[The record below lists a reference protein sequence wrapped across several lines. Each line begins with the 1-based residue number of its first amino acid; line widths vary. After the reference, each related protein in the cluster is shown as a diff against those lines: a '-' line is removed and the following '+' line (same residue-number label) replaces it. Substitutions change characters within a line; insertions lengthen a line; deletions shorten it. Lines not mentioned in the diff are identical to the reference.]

1 MKKGKPTK
9 IEQKKV
15 WGSEWG
21 PQVKQTTLL
30 TSPICIG
37 QRKEKRQKE
46 EPKLSQ
52 RLLFSLCL
60 LGQPALTPRGCILLC
75 LPIKLSCNN
84 GPSIASNFCCDETE
98 PRKLHTPLS
107 SMVPFLR
114 FNLAETT
121 SAWSLQ
127 GRGQAQQKLNL
138 AKASAVES
146 EHKGNE
152 AQGTWREV
160 SCWKPGQQRQSWQKA
175 HAAHSQIP
183 GDLWLE

>member
-1 MKKGKPTK
+1 MAVAKRKRREKPREL
-9 IEQKKV
+9 EQKKV

-121 SAWSLQ
+121 LAWPPW
-127 GRGQAQQKLNL
+127 GKGQAQQKCNS
-138 AKASAVES
+138 AKAPLVEA
-146 EHKGNE
+146 ECEENPAQWKWQE
-152 AQGTWREV
+152 A
-160 SCWKPGQQRQSWQKA
+160 
-175 HAAHSQIP
+175 
-183 GDLWLE
+183 